1 MEKKYITPS
10 VKVKAI
16 VEDELMQTTSVPVDD
31 SGKTVT
37 PGEGGYE
44 EGAKGN
50 AWSTPSSVWDED
62 EED

>member
-10 VKVKAI
+10 VKVREI
-16 VEDELMQTTSVPVDD
+16 TEDEAMMTTSVNVDD
-31 SGKTVT
+31 SGETVT

-62 EED
+62 EEE